1 MQKCSCAQT
10 CCRQSQKSAWISCAL
25 FSPLRLKAT
34 SSGSVVLQPLLGKW
48 DCAGCLYIERVG
60 RRDWQQRADP
70 AALHSG
76 CFSGCPPATRLVCQ
90 SGLHP
95 NITLVYSC
103 HGIGLQWG
111 IYGEMGMG
119 QCLFP
124 SLGHQVALCPF
135 IMWVQDM
142 QDSHNKDCIRTLKS
156 LWGKKVHWVK
166 CSHFWLCLL
175 AAACAFLAQRS
186 AGAAQEPL
194 VPIQLQLVVPTLP
207 LVWMTQRWRGADT
220 QQRLCTC
227 RGAVR
232 GIWPPIAHCSCSTGA
247 LPPHADLACHIP
259 CCMKVLGS
267 RIYLHLYKS
276 ALPPKKENNECL
288 H

>member
-76 CFSGCPPATRLVCQ
+76 CFSGCPPATRLACQ

-135 IMWVQDM
+135 VMWVQDM
-142 QDSHNKDCIRTLKS
+142 PLQPQQGLHMDSEEFM
-156 LWGKKVHWVK
+156 GKK
-166 CSHFWLCLL
+166 SALSEMQSLL
-175 AAACAFLAQRS
+175 A
-186 AGAAQEPL
+186 
-194 VPIQLQLVVPTLP
+194 LP
-207 LVWMTQRWRGADT
+207 PGSSPCILGTALSW
-220 QQRLCTC
+220 
-227 RGAVR
+227 
-232 GIWPPIAHCSCSTGA
+232 SSTGA
-247 LPPHADLACHIP
+247 TCAHTTAAGCANIATCLDDKAVKGCRHPAEAVHLQGSSEGNLASHCT
-259 CCMKVLGS
+259 L
-267 RIYLHLYKS
+267 LL
-276 ALPPKKENNECL
+276 
-288 H
+288 